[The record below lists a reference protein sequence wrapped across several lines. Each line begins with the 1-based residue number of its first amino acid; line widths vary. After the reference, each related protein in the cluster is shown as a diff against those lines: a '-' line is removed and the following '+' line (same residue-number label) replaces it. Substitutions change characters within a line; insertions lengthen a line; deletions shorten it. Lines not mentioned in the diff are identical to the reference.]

1 MLAHLH
7 GHGAEFA
14 PLKGGNRV
22 KSPGQKNIA
31 MKNTLLIIPSAKAK
45 NPKIV
50 WIAQALLFIYLSM
63 NFSPAAF
70 SAAEGLPSALKTNEQ
85 ENTSGAQIQGRISK
99 SLLEMT
105 SIPDLFFPYGPFIA
119 NTLIPN
125 ESIYFQPDVGLD
137 SKTGLPYDHL
147 RIRLAKGQIGER
159 GNYTAASKMSLA
171 IPYLL
176 GVMQR
181 KPIFEKAKLSPE
193 TAADLLERALKTLR
207 RYRVEYPDFDGFLA
221 WSDIRS
227 NGTIVPA
234 WNKMPSLDNGQLT
247 WALASVAAALADSP
261 EPRFRAMSQ
270 MAQNFLDSQNYSKFY
285 DSKKQLLH
293 GTIQYNSLTRTWTGD
308 KTYYLNDMFEGTLA
322 VLWAVL
328 NRHVPEEAWLNL
340 SVPTVDTMTSDGQIV
355 TTLKGYRA
363 SFHEHWGLIYL
374 PIMKSAL
381 APLYQNY
388 LYVQADYARSH
399 GLPGFLS
406 TSYDANGNYRQMGV
420 PEIAAQPVDR
430 SDVAVIFATAMSM
443 LISPS
448 VGVRW
453 TENILNFRGVMTP
466 YGAVESVA
474 HDGYADIMT
483 ADGKGLTLL
492 SASGGVLNEVEKYL
506 KTHNVPGTKISMYA
520 KLLDLLEA
528 KHRQMLKDRAGRP
541 VQMPKKSFPLP
552 SPHQI
557 RVEVKSIPQAGTE
570 YSITDH
576 LQQGHLHGKNV
587 LSIGLPTMED
597 DLRPGQD
604 FTFTYEVPSEM
615 SYFDQWAF
623 RGTYLDQTLGI
634 VNMRYLSASI
644 PADTPPVRFDL
655 EIKSDDIT
663 LAHATIDTAK
673 PGILSPDKKW
683 KTYVEKIA
691 VIPESDYKPSNY
703 FSVTMHDPG
712 YLFGDYMPYARQ
724 GNIRLRNIKLYR
736 HAPGQPAGAEEASKE
751 KPDETVGDVEV
762 IQYWRTSHGTLEV
775 GKDENAKT
783 FVFPGKR
790 GWKGGY
796 LPYIALDKFRYL
808 HIRARNLSRT
818 CNCFYLEL
826 KNENNEILGQ
836 KFPVKMSSN
845 RKWYTFEVRLPDDL
859 KTPLNYLA
867 FSDPLGEFEI
877 SSIAFSDLAANRY
890 SDHLVVIDKKT
901 PLKCESACSTVT
913 S

>member
-1 MLAHLH
+1 MKID
-7 GHGAEFA
+7 
-14 PLKGGNRV
+14 PTNRP
-22 KSPGQKNIA
+22 SILGQKR
-31 MKNTLLIIPSAKAK
+31 PR
-45 NPKIV
+45 
-50 WIAQALLFIYLSM
+50 AQRQLFSWMASLSIFFFLSSI
-63 NFSPAAF
+63 FSPYALG
-70 SAAEGLPSALKTNEQ
+70 AAENLPSALKTLDQ
-85 ENTSGAQIQGRISK
+85 ENPSKSPAQERLSK

-105 SIPDLFFPYGPFIA
+105 SIPDLFFPYGPFVA

-176 GVMQR
+176 GVMLR
-181 KPIFEKAKLSPE
+181 KPIFEKARISPE
-193 TAADLLERALKTLR
+193 TAADLLERTLKTLR

-247 WALASVAAALADSP
+247 WALASVSAALADSP
-261 EPRFRAMSQ
+261 EPRFRAMSK

-285 DSKKQLLH
+285 DAKKQLLH
-293 GTIQYNSLTRTWTGD
+293 GTIQYNSLTHTWTGD

-328 NRHVPEEAWLNL
+328 NRHVPESAWMNL
-340 SVPTVDTMTSDGQIV
+340 SVPTADYITSDGQIV

-363 SFHEHWGLIYL
+363 SFHEHWALVYL
-374 PIMKSAL
+374 PLMKSSL

-420 PEIAAQPVDR
+420 PEIAQHPVDR

-466 YGAVESVA
+466 YGSVESVA

-483 ADGKGLTLL
+483 ADGKGLTLMA
-492 SASGGVLNEVEKYL
+492 ASGGVLNEVEKYL

-520 KLLDLLEA
+520 KLLELLEA
-528 KHRQMLKDRAGRP
+528 KYRQMMQVRDQRP
-541 VQMPKKSFPLP
+541 IQMPKKAFPLP
-552 SPHQI
+552 SPHQFH
-557 RVEVKSIPQAGTE
+557 VEVQSIPQAGTE

-587 LSIGLPTMED
+587 QSLGLPTLED

-604 FTFTYEVPSEM
+604 FTFTYDVPSEM

-634 VNMRYLSASI
+634 VNMRYLSAAI
-644 PADTPPVRFDL
+644 PVNTPPLRFDL

-663 LAHATIDTAK
+663 LAHATIDTEK

-691 VIPESDYKPSNY
+691 VIPEADYKPSNY

-712 YLFGDYMPYARQ
+712 YLFGDYTKFARQ
-724 GNIRLRNIKLYR
+724 GDIRLRNIRLL
-736 HAPGQPAGAEEASKE
+736 HDAPGQKATEVEEKQ
-751 KPDETVGDVEV
+751 KPDDSVGDVEV
-762 IQYWRTSHGTLEV
+762 IQYWRTSHGTLDV
-775 GKDENAKT
+775 AKDEASST
-783 FVFPGKR
+783 YQFPGKR

-826 KNENNEILGQ
+826 KNEDNEILGQ

-867 FSDPLGEFEI
+867 FSDPLGEFEV

-890 SDHLVVIDKKT
+890 SDNLVVIDKKT
-901 PLKCESACSTVT
+901 PLKCESACSTT
-913 S
+913 AA